1 MLHLQSPQKQITT
14 LLRSDS
20 EKTFW
25 ERDMGTLM
33 ENDVQL
39 RKKIGQ
45 VFQKVKGAAG
55 TFA

>member
-1 MLHLQSPQKQITT
+1 MTT

-20 EKTFW
+20 EKAFW

-33 ENDVQL
+33 ENDQQL

-55 TFA
+55 KLM